1 MKRFGFIVANHG
13 KQRESAA
20 VSGSRNGRFGSKV
33 GQIGPKWDKS
43 GAFSDHILVNLA
55 LGRTSSPRNLIYRTI
70 CYILNYR
77 NIIKSSLYN
86 VRTFVKSMISC
97 VDLEGVIY

>member
-1 MKRFGFIVANHG
+1 M
-13 KQRESAA
+13 
-20 VSGSRNGRFGSKV
+20 

-43 GAFSDHILVNLA
+43 GAFSDHILVHLA
-55 LGRTSSPRNLIYRTI
+55 LGQTSSPRNLIYRTI